1 MEGRKVS
8 GDYFQTRFFFF
19 LLLVTFK
26 CDSTTVDIS
35 AADHSQFRAPF
46 DILSSIPA

>member
-8 GDYFQTRFFFF
+8 GDYFQTSFFF
-19 LLLVTFK
+19 LLVTFK

-35 AADHSQFRAPF
+35 AADHSQFRALF